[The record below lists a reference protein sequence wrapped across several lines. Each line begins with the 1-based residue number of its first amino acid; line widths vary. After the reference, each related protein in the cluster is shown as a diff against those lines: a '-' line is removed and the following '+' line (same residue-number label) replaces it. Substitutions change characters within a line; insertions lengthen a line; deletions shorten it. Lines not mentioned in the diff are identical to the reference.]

1 MSKRHGLFIQNLYK
15 KHQGTRTALRNAKT
29 HQATGIRYPAPLSKT
44 GNRGHNKMIKR
55 LTLRHLE
62 AFRAV
67 MTRKSVTGAADL
79 LRVTQPVVT
88 RLISDMEQ
96 RVAFPLFTREKGRLI
111 PTAEALILLDDVH
124 QALLAIE
131 RINYASSSVRE
142 LRQGKL
148 LVAAAPAMALGCLP
162 QAIASFTKENPDI
175 LISLHMDNSPT
186 VLEMTHDG
194 RCDVGFAMLP
204 TNVAAG
210 VNRELLL
217 SARMMAVVP
226 NWHRLAN
233 ADVLRP
239 ADFSGENFISMSRL
253 IEARALV
260 DTLFM
265 SHDIERNINIETQI
279 SVAVIRHVEAGA
291 GISLIDPVTAASYR
305 SDLVK
310 FIPFEPAVANG
321 YFLITSTKRRA
332 PLIMQPF
339 VDHVRR
345 HIKEIVPQE
354 WHLEE

>member
-1 MSKRHGLFIQNLYK
+1 MMHTSIGERNPVFCTAVKDIK
-15 KHQGTRTALRNAKT
+15 KGR
-29 HQATGIRYPAPLSKT
+29 
-44 GNRGHNKMIKR
+44 KMTKR

-62 AFRAV
+62 AFRA
-67 MTRKSVTGAADL
+67 MMMRKSVTGAADL
-79 LRVTQPVVT
+79 LGVTQPVVT
-88 RLISDMEQ
+88 RLISDLEQ
-96 RVAFPLFTREKGRLI
+96 RIAFPLFSRQKGRLI

-148 LVAAAPAMALGCLP
+148 LVSAAPAIALCCLP
-162 QAIASFTKENPDI
+162 EAIASFSKENPDI

-204 TNVAAG
+204 TTVAAG
-210 VNRELLL
+210 GNRELLL
-217 SARMMAVVP
+217 SGRMVAVVP
-226 NWHRLAN
+226 TGHRLAD
-233 ADVLRP
+233 ADVLGP
-239 ADFSGENFISMSRL
+239 ADFSGENYISMSRL
-253 IEARALV
+253 IEARTLV

-265 SHDIERNINIETQI
+265 SHGIERNINIETQI

-291 GISLIDPVTAASYR
+291 GISLIDPVSAAGYR
-305 SDLVK
+305 SDQVK
-310 FIPFEPAVANG
+310 FIRFEPAVAQG

-345 HIKEIVPQE
+345 HIREMVPQDWQLDE
-354 WHLEE
+354 LQ